1 MDLLTTRPAAYSATR
16 EVGVA
21 RGAKVKTRVIG
32 LTGGIA
38 SGKSTV
44 ARILRELGAPVVD
57 ADVLARQVVEP
68 GQPAYE
74 DIVREFGTGVLAA
87 DGTLDRKKLG
97 ERVFGDPAARARLN
111 AITHP
116 RIGAA
121 GQAEIARHVAAGAPV
136 VFYEAALIVENG
148 MHRLLDG
155 LVVVSASPEAQLVR
169 TMQRDGLDDSAARAR
184 LAAQLPLA
192 DKLAAATHVIDN
204 SGTPDDTRAQVVA
217 LWTELTTATP
227 AKKEA

>member
-1 MDLLTTRPAAYSATR
+1 MTR
-16 EVGVA
+16 
-21 RGAKVKTRVIG
+21 TRVIG

-44 ARILRELGAPVVD
+44 AAILRELGAPIVD

-68 GQPAYE
+68 GQPAYQ
-74 DIVREFGTGVLAA
+74 DLVREFGTGILAA

-97 ERVFGDPAARARLN
+97 ERVFADPTARGRLN

-121 GQAEIARHVAAGAPV
+121 GQEAIARHVAAGAPV
-136 VFYEAALIVENG
+136 VIYEAALIVENG

-155 LVVVSASPEAQLVR
+155 LIVVSASPEAQLLR
-169 TMQRDGLDDSAARAR
+169 TVTRDGLDQAAARAR

-204 SGTPDDTRAQVVA
+204 SGSLAETRAQVA
-217 LWTELTTATP
+217 SLWRELTESATNARTP
-227 AKKEA
+227 KPEKDA

>member
-1 MDLLTTRPAAYSATR
+1 
-16 EVGVA
+16 VGP
-21 RGAKVKTRVIG
+21 TRVIG

-44 ARILRELGAPVVD
+44 AAILRELGAPIVD

-68 GQPAYE
+68 GQPAYD
-74 DIVREFGTGVLAA
+74 DIVREFGRDVLAA
-87 DGTLDRKKLG
+87 DGSIDRKLLG
-97 ERVFGDPAARARLN
+97 ARIFGDAAARARLN

-136 VFYEAALIVENG
+136 VIYEAALIVENG
-148 MHRLLDG
+148 LWRGLDG
-155 LVVVSASPEAQLVR
+155 LIVVSASPEAQLAR
-169 TMQRDGLDDSAARAR
+169 TLARDGLDESAARAR

-192 DKLAAATHVIDN
+192 DKLAVADHVIDN
-204 SGTPDDTRAQVVA
+204 SGTLDETRAQVAA
-217 LWTELTTATP
+217 LWKRLTHATKGSAP
-227 AKKEA
+227 

>member
-1 MDLLTTRPAAYSATR
+1 MGP
-16 EVGVA
+16 
-21 RGAKVKTRVIG
+21 TRVIG

-44 ARILRELGAPVVD
+44 AAILRELGAPIVD

-68 GQPAYE
+68 GQPAYD
-74 DIVREFGTGVLAA
+74 DIVREFGRDVLAA
-87 DGTLDRKKLG
+87 DGSIDRKLLG
-97 ERVFGDPAARARLN
+97 ARIFGDAAARARLN

-136 VFYEAALIVENG
+136 VIYEAALIVENG
-148 MHRLLDG
+148 LWRGLDG
-155 LVVVSASPEAQLVR
+155 LIVVSASPEAQLAR
-169 TMQRDGLDDSAARAR
+169 TLARDGLDESAARAR

-192 DKLAAATHVIDN
+192 DKLAVADHVIDN
-204 SGTPDDTRAQVVA
+204 SGTLDETRAQVAA
-217 LWTELTTATP
+217 LWKRLTHATKGSAP
-227 AKKEA
+227 